1 MSYYAVI
8 DTNVLV
14 SAMLKSVSMP
24 GKLIL
29 EVLSGCIVPLYNTE
43 IISEYR
49 EVLARK
55 KFKFDPS
62 MVNVLI
68 NTIIQRGVSVDACST
83 GIELIDPKDLIFY
96 EVTMAKRKDG
106 DAYLVTGN
114 IYSYSARNV

>member
-24 GKLIL
+24 GKIIL

-68 NTIIQRGVSVDACST
+68 NTIIQRGVSVD
-83 GIELIDPKDLIFY
+83 
-96 EVTMAKRKDG
+96 
-106 DAYLVTGN
+106 
-114 IYSYSARNV
+114 